1 MLRQQDVGHRI
12 VVRRIVGIREG
23 RPLFSDA
30 LGELVELSE
39 THITLATDQG
49 RLRVP
54 RDEVHRAKRV
64 PPARRPTAAAVTAL
78 ELAADEAWPAPVRG
92 RLGDWLLRSAAGWT
106 GRANSALPVGD
117 PDRPLP
123 AAVDAV
129 ERWYA
134 GQGQPALV
142 NTPLPLAAPVGAEL
156 DARGWAARPPVLVQT
171 VPLARLLADPPP
183 AGPAAPGSTPPASTP
198 PAGPAA
204 PGSTPPASTPPA
216 PAQPTPTPGLPAGP
230 GPVAGQPAQPGPVPP
245 PGRAERGPAEPGP
258 TQFGRAESGPT
269 QPGRAEPATGAPGW
283 AGSRVELVDAPSP
296 EWLTVAAGRKGG
308 LPEAARHVLT
318 AVDQVRFAHG
328 YVDGTLVAVGRG
340 TVTGQGRWLGLSLV
354 EVAPSAQRRGLARA
368 VIRALAE
375 WAAETGATDAFLQV
389 EQQNLPA
396 VSLYRSLGF
405 TTHHTYLTRV
415 APT

>member
-30 LGELVELSE
+30 LGELVELNE

-49 RLRVP
+49 RVEVP
-54 RDEVHRAKRV
+54 RNEVHRAKRV
-64 PPARRPTAAAVTAL
+64 PPARRPTAGAVIAL

-106 GRANSALPVGD
+106 GRANTALPIGD
-117 PDRPLP
+117 PDRPLS

-134 GQGQPALV
+134 DQGQPAMV

-156 DARGWAARPPVLVQT
+156 DARGWGTRPPTLVQT
-171 VPLARLLADPPP
+171 VAISRLRTEL
-183 AGPAAPGSTPPASTP
+183 
-198 PAGPAA
+198 
-204 PGSTPPASTPPA
+204 PA
-216 PAQPTPTPGLPAGP
+216 PAPGQADLPTPEPGRNGSAPDPAG
-230 GPVAGQPAQPGPVPP
+230 
-245 PGRAERGPAEPGP
+245 
-258 TQFGRAESGPT
+258 
-269 QPGRAEPATGAPGW
+269 
-283 AGSRVELVDAPSP
+283 VELATAPSA
-296 EWLTVAAGRKGG
+296 EWLAIAAGRKGG
-308 LPEAARHVLT
+308 LPDAARHVLT
-318 AVDQVRFAHG
+318 AVDQLRFAHL

-354 EVAPSAQRRGLARA
+354 EVLPGFRGRGLARQ
-368 VIRALAE
+368 VIRALAD
-375 WAAETGATDAFLQV
+375 WAADSGATDAFLQV
-389 EQQNLPA
+389 EQRNTPA
-396 VSLYRSLGF
+396 VTLYRSLGF

-415 APT
+415 APPEG